1 VRLSYRARIT
11 ILTIFAVAIP
21 VVLIQYFS
29 INLQQRIAEKAES
42 ELMIL
47 AETNIKQIAKD
58 AYSICEASNEMISS
72 KNSLALKLLSNEINK
87 KGGFQLSKELV
98 EWKAR
103 NQYTNETK
111 LIKLPK
117 LLAGSQWFGQVEAFS
132 NYSLIV
138 DDVTKIVGGTVT
150 IFQRINGSGDMLRVS
165 TTVPNSD
172 GNRAIGTFIPAIN
185 PDGTNNTVVEKILK
199 GERYFG
205 MAYVVNDWYGT
216 IYEPIYDKDKHI
228 TGMIYSGEKLNTIQT
243 LRKALKS
250 IKVGKTG
257 YVFVLG
263 TIEPHKGRYIIS
275 KDGTRDGDY
284 ILDETDASGRK
295 FVKELSDKAVK
306 LKSNETITFEYTWRN
321 PNDSVAHNR
330 VAALVYFEQWGW
342 IIGASTY
349 EEDYYD
355 TKDSI
360 NSILGDLRT
369 NLIIIATI
377 TLVLIV
383 IIASFISKKMTTPL
397 LFITKISDKIADG
410 YLAEA
415 KALIEDFKIKHK
427 LTAINK
433 TIRDEALILMFSFDK
448 MLGKLES
455 LIGQVQK
462 SGIQV
467 SSTVNQISASA
478 RELEAT
484 IAEQAAL
491 TNEVSASSRE
501 IAQTSQRLAN
511 TTDNL
516 NHMATDTNNIAIGG
530 LDKLDDIR
538 SNLDNMLSSST
549 GIYEK
554 LDIIK
559 NKTKN
564 INNIVTAITK
574 VANQTNLLSLNASIE
589 AERAGDA
596 GSGFAIV
603 AREIRRLADQTS
615 IAALD
620 IEKLIQEMQKAVSEG
635 TEFII
640 TYTNDNKKGAEKVN
654 QIMEE
659 IKGIIERI
667 SLLPNQVS
675 DLKLGMDNQSESATQ
690 ISDSMKQLNSA
701 TQQTRDAVYE
711 FNSASKNL
719 RSAIENLNVEIQK
732 FHI

>member
-1 VRLSYRARIT
+1 
-11 ILTIFAVAIP
+11 
-21 VVLIQYFS
+21 
-29 INLQQRIAEKAES
+29 
-42 ELMIL
+42 
-47 AETNIKQIAKD
+47 
-58 AYSICEASNEMISS
+58 
-72 KNSLALKLLSNEINK
+72 
-87 KGGFQLSKELV
+87 
-98 EWKAR
+98 
-103 NQYTNETK
+103 
-111 LIKLPK
+111 
-117 LLAGSQWFGQVEAFS
+117 
-132 NYSLIV
+132 
-138 DDVTKIVGGTVT
+138 
-150 IFQRINGSGDMLRVS
+150 
-165 TTVPNSD
+165 
-172 GNRAIGTFIPAIN
+172 
-185 PDGTNNTVVEKILK
+185 VEKILK